1 MRGKGIQVFR
11 YNPVPH
17 DHPSHH
23 SYNQVG
29 LRGPTFI
36 NFNLKP
42 LLPTYLPTHSSSC
55 KLALSRSVRG

>member
-1 MRGKGIQVFR
+1 MRGKGIRVFR
-11 YNPVPH
+11 YKLVAH
-17 DHPSHH
+17 DHPSRH
-23 SYNQVG
+23 SCNKVG